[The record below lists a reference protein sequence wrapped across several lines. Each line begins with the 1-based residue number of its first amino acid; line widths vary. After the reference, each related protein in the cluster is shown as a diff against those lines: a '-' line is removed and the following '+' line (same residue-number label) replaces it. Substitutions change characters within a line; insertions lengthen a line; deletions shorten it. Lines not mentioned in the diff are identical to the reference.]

1 MQGLARISVMRPVF
15 ATVLVLALAVV
26 GLFAIPRLGV
36 DRFPTV
42 DFPWISIVTTLPG
55 ATPAEIETE
64 ITEEIERQVN
74 TVSGIEQITST
85 SSEGI
90 SVVSVQFALEKD
102 PDIAAQEISSKVDL
116 ALPNLPKEAD
126 KPVIQKQDSTSAPI
140 LRFVLSS
147 EKASIRE
154 LTEYADKR
162 LRSQIEGIS
171 GVGEVQIIGG
181 QEREIHVLLDPY
193 RLRAYN
199 LTPAD
204 IQRSLQT
211 QNLNVPG
218 GSLDEGARRL
228 SVRTRGRV
236 DYRQERLGPTHPAPG
251 CGPGGGYRS

>member
-90 SVVSVQFALEKD
+90 SVVSVQSFRSKIRPPRRFCVSCCPQKRQVFA
-102 PDIAAQEISSKVDL
+102 
-116 ALPNLPKEAD
+116 N
-126 KPVIQKQDSTSAPI
+126 
-140 LRFVLSS
+140 
-147 EKASIRE
+147 
-154 LTEYADKR
+154 
-162 LRSQIEGIS
+162 
-171 GVGEVQIIGG
+171 
-181 QEREIHVLLDPY
+181 
-193 RLRAYN
+193 
-199 LTPAD
+199 
-204 IQRSLQT
+204 
-211 QNLNVPG
+211 
-218 GSLDEGARRL
+218 
-228 SVRTRGRV
+228 
-236 DYRQERLGPTHPAPG
+236 
-251 CGPGGGYRS
+251 